1 MRKSMFKSHVVI
13 TELVFLFEFRSSSI
27 FDTTFAAEATAHSTI
42 AMVVAACE
50 LASVAA
56 AATEHSTLAM
66 VVAACR
72 LASVAAA
79 ATYIQH

>member
-27 FDTTFAAEATAHSTI
+27 FDTTFEAEATAHSTI

-56 AATEHSTLAM
+56 AATVHSTLAM
-66 VVAACR
+66 VVAACK

>member
-27 FDTTFAAEATAHSTI
+27 FDTTFEAEATAHSTI
-42 AMVVAACE
+42 AMVVAACK
-50 LASVAA
+50 LAS
-56 AATEHSTLAM
+56 L
-66 VVAACR
+66 
-72 LASVAAA
+72 AAA